1 MLQRSRWG
9 IVVVSYRCCDEHLS
23 PPMLPSLG
31 HVLIVAATIVYWTG
45 GVCSWTGMPWKTTD
59 RSTWATLNIYIGGM
73 WWNFLF
79 SFPAQDL
86 LVVADGLDSRV
97 AGNKGWFDLLDG
109 FVQVPQMAPFGCLSK
124 PAEWHAMLSVSDDQR
139 STFRAFLG
147 SAHVHELWPVV
158 TGVITHVALSVSSGS
173 LTLVMNWQA
182 GKCLFRVTHNSIKPL
197 WSQMIWTSWK
207 LYRCIDAVTFFFL
220 LTSWSKKSLI

>member
-1 MLQRSRWG
+1 M
-9 IVVVSYRCCDEHLS
+9 
-23 PPMLPSLG
+23 
-31 HVLIVAATIVYWTG
+31 
-45 GVCSWTGMPWKTTD
+45 D
-59 RSTWATLNIYIGGM
+59 RSTWATLNIYRGGM

-86 LVVADGLDSRV
+86 LVVAGD
-97 AGNKGWFDLLDG
+97 KGWFDLLDG

-158 TGVITHVALSVSSGS
+158 TGVITHVALSVSSRS

-207 LYRCIDAVTFFFL
+207 LYRCIDAVTFFFFWQADL
-220 LTSWSKKSLI
+220 KKAWFKLGLD

>member
-59 RSTWATLNIYIGGM
+59 RSTWATLNIYRGGM

-86 LVVADGLDSRV
+86 LVVAGD
-97 AGNKGWFDLLDG
+97 KGWFDLLDG

-158 TGVITHVALSVSSGS
+158 TGVITHVALSVSSRS

>member
-1 MLQRSRWG
+1 MLWWAPKPPNAPKLG
-9 IVVVSYRCCDEHLS
+9 ACSYCGS
-23 PPMLPSLG
+23 N
-31 HVLIVAATIVYWTG
+31 YWTG

-59 RSTWATLNIYIGGM
+59 RSTWATLNIYRGGM

-97 AGNKGWFDLLDG
+97 AGDKGWFDLLDG

-158 TGVITHVALSVSSGS
+158 TGVITHVALSVSSRS

-182 GKCLFRVTHNSIKPL
+182 GRRPEDSDYTVDVLSKCSGSKDSSGKKTMKFIPL
-197 WSQMIWTSWK
+197 KEHGEPVVISPP
-207 LYRCIDAVTFFFL
+207 LP
-220 LTSWSKKSLI
+220 